1 MSRVRLSWGAAG
13 LVAGLAGFG
22 VSYGATQYLGRRL
35 SPFDAV
41 AELVISLT
49 PGPVSH
55 WFIQRVGTHDKA
67 ILGVIIAL
75 VTIVVLLSAGRLA
88 ARAWW
93 APLPAFGF
101 LGAVAAVAALTRED
115 SKIDDALPVA
125 LGVVTW
131 VLALSWLTEPMHRE
145 RAAERAPEPS
155 DGPADGPSRAA
166 LVDAS
171 RRTVLIRAGVI
182 TVIGAG
188 TALLGPIVGHGRR
201 RVEQARRL
209 LNLPVSRPVVPKR
222 VSVHVP
228 GVTRWQTPN
237 SDFYLIDTA
246 FTKPAIDPD
255 TWRLRIHGMVEREV
269 VLTYQDLLDR
279 EITED
284 WITLN
289 CVSNPVGGDLIGNAW
304 WSGVR
309 IAPLLKEAGVKAGAD
324 AVLQTSEDG
333 WTCGTPLEALTDD
346 RQAMIA
352 FAMNGDPL
360 PIEHGFPARVIVP
373 GLYGYVSACK
383 WVVDIEVTRFDRISA
398 YWVDLG
404 WAERAPLQMSSRID
418 VPRDGAD
425 LPRGPV
431 RIGGV
436 AWAQHTGISR
446 VEYAVDG
453 GPWLPAETGGAAV
466 RPDGSPNRDTWVQWS
481 ATEHLADGDHVVRVR
496 AIDVDG
502 TVQTG
507 VERDVAP
514 AGATGWHARRFTVG

>member
-1 MSRVRLSWGAAG
+1 MSRVRLSWGTAG
-13 LVAGLAGFG
+13 LVAGLAGLG
-22 VSYGATQYLGRRL
+22 VSYGAAQYLGRRL

-55 WFIQRVGTHDKA
+55 WFIQRVGTWDRT
-67 ILGVIIAL
+67 ILGIVIAVVAL
-75 VTIVVLLSAGRLA
+75 LALLAAGRLA
-88 ARAWW
+88 ERSWW
-93 APLPAFGF
+93 APLPVYAV
-101 LGAVAAVAALTRED
+101 LGGIAATAALTRED
-115 SKIDDALPVA
+115 SRIDDALPVA

-131 VLALSWLTEPMHRE
+131 VLALSWLTEPMHEE
-145 RAAERAPEPS
+145 RAVLRGPEPS
-155 DGPADGPSRAA
+155 EGPSRAA
-166 LVDAS
+166 LADAS

-182 TVIGAG
+182 AVIGVG
-188 TALLGPIVGHGRR
+188 TAVVGPVVGHGRR

-209 LNLPVSRPVVPKR
+209 LNLPVTRPVVPKR
-222 VSVHVP
+222 VGLRVP

-279 EITED
+279 EVTED

-309 IAPLLKEAGVKAGAD
+309 IAPLLAEAGVKPGAD

-352 FAMNGDPL
+352 FAMNGEPL

-398 YWVDLG
+398 YWVGLG
-404 WAERAPLQMSSRID
+404 WAEQAPLQMSSRID
-418 VPRDGAD
+418 VPRDGAEV
-425 LPRGPV
+425 PKGPV

-436 AWAQHTGISR
+436 AWAQHTGIAR

-453 GPWLPAETGGAAV
+453 GPWVPAETGGAAV
-466 RPDGSPNRDTWVQWS
+466 RPDGTPNRDTWVQWA
-481 ATEHLADGDHVVRVR
+481 ATAELSEGDHVVRVR
-496 AIDVDG
+496 AVGVDG

-514 AGATGWHARRFTVG
+514 AGATGWHTRRFTVG